1 MNLFLTFLCIAVMFS
16 CQTTQ
21 ESDPDCNDGSKT
33 LRIIT
38 NAPATI
44 YLFENQYFIT
54 EQNTID
60 TRLVPCSLPVQFQK
74 DRLMVTISGEVK
86 NYLVQDKIYA
96 CCIEKIVLTHI
107 EER

>member
-1 MNLFLTFLCIAVMFS
+1 MIS
-16 CQTTQ
+16 CQTEP
-21 ESDPDCNDGSKT
+21 ESDSDCNDGSKA

-44 YLFENQYFIT
+44 YLYENQYFIT

-60 TRLVPCSLPVQFQK
+60 TRLIPCSLPVQFQK

-86 NYLVQDKIYA
+86 NYRIQDKIYA
-96 CCIEKIVLTHI
+96 CCIEKIVLSHI
-107 EER
+107 KER